1 MINRTEFVDRP
12 LTLRSKKLRC
22 RVYLPAHQPG
32 LADGGMPGERYIEY
46 HRQRARAGLGM
57 QITGATPVLASE
69 VWANGLT
76 LLNIDDRIIP
86 GYQRLANAVHDE
98 GGLMLSQ
105 LAHVGA
111 MESAG
116 DHIVSAS
123 WITSELTQRTSRM
136 ASRDELAEIVELYR
150 ICAARCRAGGLDGV
164 EVSMAHG
171 MLLASFISPAMN
183 RRDDGLGGDAEGR
196 TRFPRQVL
204 RAVREACGEDM
215 IIGVRMPGD
224 ELIPDGIKAAE
235 AAAIARILAATGDA
249 DYLSVTAG
257 NNVRKLARV
266 DHWPPTPAPF
276 GAFRHLSRAVKE
288 AVDIPVATVGR
299 VTTIEL
305 AEAIL
310 RDGDADLVGMVRANI
325 ADPQILPKSRKGE
338 SREVRPCVGAN
349 VCINRL
355 LDHKTLG
362 CMVNPEIGRNL
373 GRLETPVGNGTLAVI
388 VGAGPAGLEAARRL
402 AIRGF
407 AVEIFERDAV
417 AGGQMRKWSDT
428 PSRREFF
435 RALKWWDSELD
446 RLDVTRHFGEEARAD
461 WLIKLKPG
469 LAVIATGSTP
479 METRVPQTGELVA
492 QVSPYAALDLAGGD
506 HILVRD
512 EMGRLGAM
520 LIAEQL
526 KERWKRVTLVTS
538 LMFPGEGDGITTAYT
553 LLRALAAAGV
563 AIIDRAK
570 PSRVEGNRVHIDGVF
585 GEARGSVEAVDA
597 IATVVG
603 SISET
608 ALVAPLRKAGVPT
621 HVIGDAKLP
630 RDVADAVEDAATTVW
645 SLGSESQKSSAY
657 AVV

>member
-1 MINRTEFVDRP
+1 
-12 LTLRSKKLRC
+12 
-22 RVYLPAHQPG
+22 
-32 LADGGMPGERYIEY
+32 
-46 HRQRARAGLGM
+46 
-57 QITGATPVLASE
+57 
-69 VWANGLT
+69 
-76 LLNIDDRIIP
+76 
-86 GYQRLANAVHDE
+86 
-98 GGLMLSQ
+98 
-105 LAHVGA
+105 
-111 MESAG
+111 
-116 DHIVSAS
+116 
-123 WITSELTQRTSRM
+123 
-136 ASRDELAEIVELYR
+136 
-150 ICAARCRAGGLDGV
+150 
-164 EVSMAHG
+164 
-171 MLLASFISPAMN
+171 
-183 RRDDGLGGDAEGR
+183 
-196 TRFPRQVL
+196 
-204 RAVREACGEDM
+204 M

-224 ELIPDGIKAAE
+224 ELIPDGIKPE
-235 AAAIARILAATGDA
+235 DAAAIARILAATGDA

-373 GRLETPVGNGTLAVI
+373 ARLETPVGNGTLAVV

-435 RALKWWDSELD
+435 RALKWWDAELD
-446 RLDVTRHFGEEARAD
+446 RLDVTRHFGEEARAEH
-461 WLIKLKPG
+461 LIRLKPG

-479 METRVPQTGELVA
+479 MEARVPQTGGMVA
-492 QVSPYAALDLAGGD
+492 QISPYAALDLAGRRSYSRSRRDGTARRHAHRRTAQRALEARDIGD
-506 HILVRD
+506 F
-512 EMGRLGAM
+512 
-520 LIAEQL
+520 
-526 KERWKRVTLVTS
+526 

-553 LLRALAAAGV
+553 LLRALAEAGV
-563 AIIDRAK
+563 TIIDRAK
-570 PSRVEGNRVHIDGVF
+570 PSRVEGNRVHLDGVF
-585 GEARGSVEAVDA
+585 GEARGSVEDVEA

-608 ALVAPLRKAGVPT
+608 SLVAPLRKAGVPI

-630 RDVADAVEDAATTVW
+630 REVADAVEDAATTMW
-645 SLGSESQKSSAY
+645 SLGSESQKSTAY
-657 AVV
+657 AIA

>member
-1 MINRTEFVDRP
+1 MTNRTEFVDRP
-12 LTLRSKKLRC
+12 LRLRSKKLRC

-32 LADGGMPGERYIEY
+32 LADGGMPGERYIDY

-76 LLNIDDRIIP
+76 LMNVDDRIIP
-86 GYQRLANAVHDE
+86 GYQRLADAVHEE
-98 GGLMLSQ
+98 GGLMLAQ

-111 MESAG
+111 METAG

-136 ASRDELAEIVELYR
+136 ATLDELAEIVELYR
-150 ICAARCRAGGLDGV
+150 VCAARCRAGGLDGV

-183 RRDDGLGGDAEGR
+183 ARVDGLGGDVEGR

-224 ELIPDGIKAAE
+224 ELIPDGIGPEDAG
-235 AAAIARILAATGDA
+235 AIARIIAATGDA
-249 DYLSVTAG
+249 DYLSITAG
-257 NNVRKLARV
+257 NNVQKLARV

-276 GAFRHLSRAVKE
+276 GAFRHLSRAVKA
-288 AVDIPVATVGR
+288 AVDLPVATVGR

-310 RDGDADLVGMVRANI
+310 RDGEADLVGMVRANI
-325 ADPQILPKSRKGE
+325 ADPQILPKSRKGD
-338 SREVRPCVGAN
+338 SKEVRPCVGAN

-373 GRLETPVGNGTLAVI
+373 QRLETPVGNGTLAVV

-407 AVEIFERDAV
+407 AVEIFERDAM

-446 RLDVTRHFGEEARAD
+446 RLDITRHFGEEARAEG
-461 WLIKLKPG
+461 LIRAKPG
-469 LAVIATGSTP
+469 LVIVATGSTP
-479 METRVPQTGELVA
+479 MQCHIPGAGGDR
-492 QVSPYAALDLAGGD
+492 QVSPYAALDLPGGD

-526 KERWKRVTLVTS
+526 KQRWKRVTLVTS
-538 LMFPGEGDGITTAYT
+538 LMFPGEGEGITTSYT
-553 LLRALAAAGV
+553 LLRALAEAGV
-563 AIIDRAK
+563 TIIDRAK
-570 PSRVEGNRVHIDGVF
+570 PSRIEGRSVHLDGVF
-585 GEARGSVEAVDA
+585 GEARGSVDGVDLV
-597 IATVVG
+597 TSLTG
-603 SISET
+603 SVSDSS
-608 ALVAPLRKAGVPT
+608 LFAPLRKAGVPT
-621 HVIGDAKLP
+621 YVIGDAKLP
-630 RDVADAVEDAATTVW
+630 REVADAVEDAATTVW
-645 SLGSESQKSSAY
+645 SLGSEAQRSRVA
-657 AVV
+657 

>member
-1 MINRTEFVDRP
+1 MTSRTEFVDRP
-12 LTLRSKKLRC
+12 LQMRSKKLRC

-32 LADGGMPGERYIEY
+32 LADGGMPGERYVEY

-69 VWANGLT
+69 VWANGMT
-76 LLNIDDRIIP
+76 LMNVDDRIIP

-98 GGLMLSQ
+98 GGLMLAQ

-111 MESAG
+111 METAG

-150 ICAARCRAGGLDGV
+150 TCAARCRAGGLDGV

-183 RRDDGLGGDAEGR
+183 FRDDDLGGDVEGR

-204 RAVREACGEDM
+204 RAVREACGDDM
-215 IIGVRMPGD
+215 IVGVRMPGD
-224 ELIPDGIKAAE
+224 ELIPDGIGAE
-235 AAAIARILAATGDA
+235 DAAAIARIIAATGDT

-257 NNVRKLARV
+257 NNLRKLARV

-276 GAFRHLSRAVKE
+276 GAFRHLSRAVKQ
-288 AVDIPVATVGR
+288 ATDMPVATVGR

-325 ADPQILPKSRKGE
+325 ADPQILPKSRKGN
-338 SREVRPCVGAN
+338 SKGVRPCIGAN

-355 LDHKTLG
+355 LDHKSLG
-362 CMVNPEIGRNL
+362 CMVNPETGRNL
-373 GRLETPVGNGTLAVI
+373 QRLETPVGNGTLAVVV

-407 AVEIFERDAV
+407 AVEIFERDAI

-435 RALKWWDSELD
+435 RALKWWDLELD
-446 RLDVTRHFGEEARAD
+446 RLDVTRRFGEEANVER
-461 WLIKLKPG
+461 LIKAKPG
-469 LAVIATGSTP
+469 LVVAATGSTP
-479 METRVPQTGELVA
+479 MEARVPDQGGGVA
-492 QVSPYAALDLAGGD
+492 QVSPYAALDLPGGD

-526 KERWKRVTLVTS
+526 KQRWKHVTLVTS
-538 LMFPGEGDGITTAYT
+538 LMFPGEGDGITTSYT
-553 LLRALAAAGV
+553 LLRALAEAGV
-563 AIIDRAK
+563 TIIDRAK
-570 PSRVEGNRVHIDGVF
+570 PSRVEGSRVHLDGVF

-603 SISET
+603 SVSET
-608 ALVAPLRKAGVPT
+608 SLVAPLRKAGVPT
-621 HVIGDAKLP
+621 YVVGDAKLP
-630 RDVADAVEDAATTVW
+630 REVADAVEDAATTVW
-645 SLGSESQKSSAY
+645 SLGSESQRARV
-657 AVV
+657 A